1 MRKFMRFLVR
11 KVPRPVLIRFS
22 YVFRWLILPFYMGNK
37 YECPVCG
44 KHFCN
49 MLPYGNKGEANRL
62 CPRCLSLERHR
73 LMWLF
78 LQSDTNFFTEK
89 LKVLHVAPEQPFL
102 PRFKKLKNLDYVTG
116 DLYSPIA
123 DVKMDVMDMPF
134 EDNAFDVVI
143 CNHVLE
149 HVTSDI
155 KAMKEIWRVLN
166 PGGWAMLQVPINY
179 NNEKTIED
187 LSITDPKERER
198 IFGQYDHVRWHGLDY
213 ADRLHSVGFQVDEN
227 HFLKSFSPEQRD
239 IYRFPEKETIF
250 VASKSRKEK

>member
-1 MRKFMRFLVR
+1 M
-11 KVPRPVLIRFS
+11 
-22 YVFRWLILPFYMGNK
+22 
-37 YECPVCG
+37 
-44 KHFCN
+44 
-49 MLPYGNKGEANRL
+49 
-62 CPRCLSLERHR
+62 
-73 LMWLF
+73 
-78 LQSDTNFFTEK
+78 
-89 LKVLHVAPEQPFL
+89 APEQPFL

-134 EDNAFDVVI
+134 DDNAFDVVI

-155 KAMKEIWRVLN
+155 KAMKEIWRVMK

-213 ADRLHSVGFQVDEN
+213 ADRLRSVGFHVDEN
-227 HFLKSFSPEQRD
+227 HFLKSFSPEQKD
-239 IYRFPEKETIF
+239 TYRLPDKETIF
-250 VASKSRKEK
+250 VASKLVRR